1 MRLVLTYAAKENY
14 AHNRMRVSVL
24 FVVLVWMGIHPLMA
38 QPGGSWPP
46 GAGQAY
52 TVLDRWEEGRPAV
65 DRSSSDGFLP
75 AFGGALLGATIGG
88 GMGWLVSPVD
98 VEELN
103 PDCRRSTRDCEGEVH
118 LGPIGVWLGGTLG
131 AVAGARADMDS
142 AAPLLAGVAGGFGSL
157 IGLAALA
164 TASNGRGPWGLGG
177 FVLGAAAGAAFG
189 AAVVA
194 PNTSRRG
201 VLTIEAG
208 RPQWHLPRPAI
219 GPQRDRDG
227 LRVRVVLLQA
237 RF

>member
-1 MRLVLTYAAKENY
+1 MRSGLLVI
-14 AHNRMRVSVL
+14 
-24 FVVLVWMGIHPLMA
+24 LVILILYSLSSPLAA
-38 QPGGSWPP
+38 QPRVALPEDGRSQRLLLDGAHSEPFDTNRPMGRRFLRSLGG
-46 GAGQAY
+46 G
-52 TVLDRWEEGRPAV
+52 
-65 DRSSSDGFLP
+65 
-75 AFGGALLGATIGG
+75 LLGATIGG
-88 GMGWLVSPVD
+88 GLGWLVSPVD
-98 VEELN
+98 IEELN

-164 TASNGRGPWGLGG
+164 TASNGRGSWGLGG

>member
-1 MRLVLTYAAKENY
+1 MRIALIVA
-14 AHNRMRVSVL
+14 
-24 FVVLVWMGIHPLMA
+24 VLVWMSVHPSAA
-38 QPGGSWPP
+38 QPTASRLAKSFHVASERTG
-46 GAGQAY
+46 
-52 TVLDRWEEGRPAV
+52 EHEGHEG
-65 DRSSSDGFLP
+65 SSDGRFLH
-75 AFGGALLGATIGG
+75 AFGGGLVGATIGG
-88 GMGWLVSPVD
+88 GLGWLVSPVD
-98 VEELN
+98 VEELV

-118 LGPIGVWLGGTLG
+118 LAPLGVWLGGIIG
-131 AVAGARADMDS
+131 AVAGAQADMDS

-164 TASNGRGPWGLGG
+164 TASNGRGPWGFGG

-201 VLTIEAG
+201 VLTIDAG
-208 RPQWHLPRPAI
+208 HPQWHVPRPVI

>member
-1 MRLVLTYAAKENY
+1 MRIALIVA
-14 AHNRMRVSVL
+14 
-24 FVVLVWMGIHPLMA
+24 VLVWMSLHPSAA
-38 QPGGSWPP
+38 QPVGSR
-46 GAGQAY
+46 
-52 TVLDRWEEGRPAV
+52 LMRSPAV
-65 DRSSSDGFLP
+65 GLELPGDYVDQGRSSDGRFLH
-75 AFGGALLGATIGG
+75 AFGGGLVGATIGG
-88 GMGWLVSPVD
+88 GLGWLVSPVD

-118 LGPIGVWLGGTLG
+118 LGPIGVWLGGTIG

-208 RPQWHLPRPAI
+208 HPQWHVPRPAI
-219 GPQRDRDG
+219 GLQRDRDG